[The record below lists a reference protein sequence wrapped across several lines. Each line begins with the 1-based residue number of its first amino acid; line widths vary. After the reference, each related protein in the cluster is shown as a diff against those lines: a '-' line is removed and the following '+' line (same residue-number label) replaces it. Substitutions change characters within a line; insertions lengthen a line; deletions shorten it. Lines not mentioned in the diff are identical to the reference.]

1 MKQKPTWQRILLIIL
16 SYLLVAALTATLTLV
31 LCLGTDTKLLELE
44 KIIDQRFIGEA
55 DMDQARDAA
64 AQAMV
69 KAIGD
74 RWSYYIPAEDY
85 AAYRENKDNAFVGI
99 GITIS
104 AREDG
109 TGFDIVSVEP
119 GGSAQESGIL
129 PGDILVDAAGQSVL
143 EMDAEGVKTLIRGKA
158 GTKVTVAV
166 LREEEKLTFSLERR
180 EIRVEV
186 ASGQML
192 SDRTGYIKIANF
204 NSNCA
209 AETIAAVETLVEQGA
224 KGLIFDVRNNP
235 GGYVDEM
242 IEILNYLLPEGV
254 LFRDLNYMGVTS
266 EKHSDERCL
275 ELPMA
280 VLMNG
285 NSYSAAEFFA
295 AVLKEYQW
303 ASLVGENT
311 TGKGHYQVTFR
322 LSDGSAVNL
331 STGKYFTPN
340 GVNLTE
346 AGGLIPDVTVE
357 VDEDMAALI
366 YAQALD
372 PSEDPQIQAAL
383 ALFSEDQG

>member
-1 MKQKPTWQRILLIIL
+1 MKQKPNWQRILLIIL

-166 LREEEKLTFSLERR
+166 LREEEELTFSLERR

>member
-1 MKQKPTWQRILLIIL
+1 MKQKPNWQRILLIIL

-55 DMDQARDAA
+55 DMDKARDAA

-85 AAYRENKDNAFVGI
+85 AAYQENKDNAFVGI

-166 LREEEKLTFSLERR
+166 LREEEELTFSLERR